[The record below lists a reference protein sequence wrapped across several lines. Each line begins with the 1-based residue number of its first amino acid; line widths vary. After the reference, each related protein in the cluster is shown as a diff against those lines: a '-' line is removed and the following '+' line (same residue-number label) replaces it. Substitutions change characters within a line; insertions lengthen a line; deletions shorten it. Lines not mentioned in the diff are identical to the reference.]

1 MSTTLPKIEEA
12 FAQHFANKTLRTL
25 EGRVVEVPV
34 FIDYP
39 DTEEL
44 RQQKY
49 PSISINLFR
58 LDPATEEYETKPNK
72 LVEIDDSVDPPRFVT
87 RRPPEV
93 YRITYEV
100 CAYSLSAYED
110 RELLRWVEGRFAPRS
125 YVEVD
130 GEQYHVFRM
139 SFDSNDMVDVDTVIY
154 EKTWTFDILAEIE
167 DLDNDQES
175 RGIKEIAVSSNV
187 VRTTTKVI
195 APTTRQTAKMLY
207 NAPKSADTAADAD
220 KVLHRVLH
228 FNDQEYWFDPNK

>member
-12 FAQHFANKTLRTL
+12 FANHFTGKILRTL
-25 EGRVVEVPV
+25 EGRVVDVPV

-39 DTEEL
+39 DSEEF
-44 RQQKY
+44 RNQKY
-49 PSISINLFR
+49 PSISINIFR
-58 LDPATEEYETKPNK
+58 LDPAVETYETKPST
-72 LVEIDDSVDPPRFVT
+72 LVEIDESVDPPRFIT
-87 RRPPEV
+87 RRPPET

-110 RELLRWVEGRFAPRS
+110 RELLRWIEGRFAPRS
-125 YVEVD
+125 YIEVD
-130 GEQYHVFRM
+130 GEEYHVFRM

-167 DLDNDQES
+167 DLDNDMET
-175 RGIKEIAVSSNV
+175 RGINKISISSNV
-187 VRTTTKVI
+187 VRTTSKVI

-207 NAPKSADTAADAD
+207 NAPKSADKAIDAE

-228 FNDQEYWFDPNK
+228 FNDQDYWFDPNK